1 MNKNYTK
8 EHIQTLEGMEAI
20 RKRPGMYIG
29 SIGLDGLHQI
39 TLEIIS
45 NSIDEYL
52 VGACNKIDISISE
65 DDIIVITDNGRGIP
79 FGQKEDGSETLENIF
94 TKLHTGAKF
103 DVSGSAGYNSSG
115 GMNGVGAKATNAL
128 SEFFNVSSVR
138 DGQNAIMSFERG
150 KRISYK
156 IKPMKNQRGTS
167 IQFKPDNYIFKEGI
181 TLDKDRLLKQ
191 LRELSFLCSGLNII
205 FKYKNEPEIQ
215 LQTQNGIVDYINSL
229 ILKNSKIT
237 GIFEAE
243 TYEDRYSVALAL
255 CYNTGYSETIKL
267 YTNNIPNTAGTHLTG
282 FRSAMTRTINECARE
297 QKLLKDKDENFTGE
311 DLKEGLT
318 LVLSLKMPEPIFN
331 GQTKNVLTSGEAR
344 LIVERLVSKEL
355 RKWFENNPNEL
366 KAIVNKAILSKK
378 ARLAA
383 RQAKAIVRE
392 KNKSTLSSILQ
403 GKLSDCLSKDSDITE
418 LFLVEG
424 QSAGSGAK
432 AARDK
437 NIQAIMAL
445 QGKVLNSEKND
456 LTKLLNNK
464 EIKALVSAIGCG
476 IGVNFDYNKLR
487 YNKIIILADAD
498 VDGSHIRVLLLTF
511 FFKYMK
517 ELIQNGHIYLAM
529 SPLYKIIK
537 GKNFQYLL
545 DDFELNQYKENHK
558 GEKFEVQYFKGLGE
572 LDPKELKETTIDIS
586 KRRLKQIQMEDEYKV
601 ALMFNQLMGTSVLPR
616 KEFIEE
622 NAYKAN
628 INI

>member
-558 GEKFEVQYFKGLGE
+558 GEKFEVQYFKG
-572 LDPKELKETTIDIS
+572 
-586 KRRLKQIQMEDEYKV
+586 
-601 ALMFNQLMGTSVLPR
+601 
-616 KEFIEE
+616 
-622 NAYKAN
+622 
-628 INI
+628 